1 MRRCARDM
9 VTLRCAEHALRFPRA
24 MEIDRGFGAMS
35 IQAVLLPLF
44 VEVIL
49 TFVLLYWMAHL
60 RTSAFRKGDIK
71 AQNIAL
77 REPNWPPHI
86 TQVSN
91 AYHNQ
96 LELPV
101 LFYVLTI
108 LAWITRHADLL
119 FVVLAWIFVLSRL
132 VHAYIHVTDNNVNR
146 RGPAFGLGAL
156 VLTIMW
162 LIFMIRILLGI

>member
-1 MRRCARDM
+1 
-9 VTLRCAEHALRFPRA
+9 
-24 MEIDRGFGAMS
+24 MS

-49 TFVLLYWMAHL
+49 TFVLLYWMAYV
-60 RTSAFRKGDIK
+60 RTRAIRIGEIE

-77 REPNWPPHI
+77 REPNWPPGI
-86 TQVSN
+86 TQVGN

-108 LAWITRHADLL
+108 LSLVTRHADLL
-119 FVVLAWIFVLSRL
+119 FVALAWIFVASRI

-146 RGPAFGLGAL
+146 RGPIFGLGAL

-162 LIFMIRILLGI
+162 LVFIVRILLGI

>member
-1 MRRCARDM
+1 
-9 VTLRCAEHALRFPRA
+9 
-24 MEIDRGFGAMS
+24 MS

-49 TFVLLYWMAHL
+49 TFVLLYWMAYV
-60 RTSAFRKGDIK
+60 RTRAIRIGEIK

-77 REPNWPPHI
+77 REPNWPPGI
-86 TQVSN
+86 TQVGN

-108 LAWITRHADLL
+108 LSLVTRHADLL
-119 FVVLAWIFVLSRL
+119 FVVLAWIFVASRI

-146 RGPAFGLGAL
+146 RGPIFGLGAL

-162 LIFMIRILLGI
+162 LVFIVRILLGI

>member
-1 MRRCARDM
+1 
-9 VTLRCAEHALRFPRA
+9 
-24 MEIDRGFGAMS
+24 MS

-44 VEVIL
+44 VEVAL
-49 TFVLLYWMAHL
+49 TFVLLYWMAYV
-60 RTSAFRKGDIK
+60 RTRAIRIGEIK

-77 REPNWPPHI
+77 REPNWPPGI
-86 TQVSN
+86 TQVGN

-101 LFYVLTI
+101 LFSVLTI
-108 LAWITRHADLL
+108 LSLVTRHADLL
-119 FVVLAWIFVLSRL
+119 FVVLAWIFVASRI

-146 RGPAFGLGAL
+146 RGPIFGLGAL

-162 LIFMIRILLGI
+162 LVFMVRILLGI

>member
-1 MRRCARDM
+1 
-9 VTLRCAEHALRFPRA
+9 
-24 MEIDRGFGAMS
+24 MS

-44 VEVIL
+44 VEVIA
-49 TFVLLYWMAHL
+49 TFVLLFWMAHL
-60 RTSAFRKGDIK
+60 RNRAFRVGEVKAGD
-71 AQNIAL
+71 IAL
-77 REPNWPPHI
+77 RELNWPPRI
-86 TQVSN
+86 AQISN

-119 FVVLAWIFVLSRL
+119 FVLLAWLFVASRL

>member
-1 MRRCARDM
+1 
-9 VTLRCAEHALRFPRA
+9 
-24 MEIDRGFGAMS
+24 MS

-60 RTSAFRKGDIK
+60 RTRAVRIGEVK
-71 AQNIAL
+71 ARDIAL
-77 REPNWPPHI
+77 REPNWPPPI
-86 TQVSN
+86 AQVSN

-108 LAWITRHADLL
+108 LALVTRHADLL
-119 FVVLAWIFVLSRL
+119 FVLLAWLFVASRL

>member
-1 MRRCARDM
+1 VRKTSPCASP
-9 VTLRCAEHALRFPRA
+9 TGC
-24 MEIDRGFGAMS
+24 
-35 IQAVLLPLF
+35 
-44 VEVIL
+44 
-49 TFVLLYWMAHL
+49 
-60 RTSAFRKGDIK
+60 RTSPRWAT
-71 AQNIAL
+71 
-77 REPNWPPHI
+77 P
-86 TQVSN
+86 T
-91 AYHNQ
+91 

-119 FVVLAWIFVLSRL
+119 FVVLAWIFVAARL

-156 VLTIMW
+156 VLSIMW

>member
-1 MRRCARDM
+1 
-9 VTLRCAEHALRFPRA
+9 
-24 MEIDRGFGAMS
+24 MS
-35 IQAVLLPLF
+35 IQAVPLPLF
-44 VEVIL
+44 VEVAL
-49 TFVLLYWMAHL
+49 TFVLLYWMAYV
-60 RTSAFRKGDIK
+60 RTRAIRIGEIK

-77 REPNWPPHI
+77 REPNWPPGI
-86 TQVSN
+86 TQVGN

-108 LAWITRHADLL
+108 LSLVTRHADLL
-119 FVVLAWIFVLSRL
+119 FVVLAWIFVASRI

-146 RGPAFGLGAL
+146 RGPIFGLGAL

-162 LIFMIRILLGI
+162 LVFMVRILLGI

>member
-1 MRRCARDM
+1 
-9 VTLRCAEHALRFPRA
+9 
-24 MEIDRGFGAMS
+24 MS

-60 RTSAFRKGDIK
+60 RTSAFRKGEIK
-71 AQNIAL
+71 ADDVAL
-77 REPNWPPHI
+77 REPNWPPRI

-108 LAWITRHADLL
+108 LAWITRHADFL
-119 FVVLAWIFVLSRL
+119 FVVLAWIFVASRV